1 MTENI
6 HEVSIIFNHL
16 DELLTEEEREH
27 IIHLITSFCLKLS
40 RQEEVENIELSVDE
54 QKNHVGEITVFNFTV
69 KLSMFSGDHY
79 ISNVTGRELETLIRE
94 ALKNLEVQ
102 ERRRHDRVVEH

>member
-40 RQEEVENIELSVDE
+40 RQEEVENID
-54 QKNHVGEITVFNFTV
+54 FFTV
-69 KLSMFSGDHY
+69 
-79 ISNVTGRELETLIRE
+79 
-94 ALKNLEVQ
+94 
-102 ERRRHDRVVEH
+102 